1 MQVVFVQVSESVPN
15 QMRKVLI
22 HKKKQMLKCFSSR
35 DFFLKED
42 AYSVACLQIYLNSF
56 GSTGFKSDVV
66 CIQPDAQ
73 VFSCFN

>member
-42 AYSVACLQIYLNSF
+42 AYSVASALP
-56 GSTGFKSDVV
+56 SDL
-66 CIQPDAQ
+66 
-73 VFSCFN
+73 S

>member
-22 HKKKQMLKCFSSR
+22 HKKNKCCR

-42 AYSVACLQIYLNSF
+42 AYSVACLLIYLNSF

>member
-1 MQVVFVQVSESVPN
+1 MQVVFVKVSESVPN

-22 HKKKQMLKCFSSR
+22 QKKQMLKCFSSR

-42 AYSVACLQIYLNSF
+42 AYAVACLLIYLNSF
-56 GSTGFKSDVV
+56 GSPGFKSDVV